1 MTDVGAPRKVSS
13 LRSKNRVIWRSGDPM
28 IGFIPNSLD
37 KFRAARKSLRRNSVL
52 LMVRVFF

>member
-1 MTDVGAPRKVSS
+1 V
-13 LRSKNRVIWRSGDPM
+13 LEESGDPM

-52 LMVRVFF
+52 LMVRVLFENPVELSTGVTLTWTL